1 MTIPGVTL
9 RPFDPERDY
18 PGITRVIA
26 AQQLADRVQYVP
38 TEASLRNDY
47 ENSAGLV
54 PARDVIVAE
63 ADGMIVATAAV
74 ARGIREGEIDFSLD
88 CAVDP
93 TWRLRGIGAVLL
105 RWQESRARDRLVE
118 QPTDMPGRLTS
129 WVEDTQAGSLALL
142 AKDGFRQVRFGFM
155 MVRDLADP
163 IPEVALPAGLEIRPV
178 EEAQHRAIFEAEN
191 EAFRDHWQHR
201 ELEDADFVRIHRDPD
216 VDTSL
221 WRVAW
226 DGPDVAAVVVNF
238 IFPEENATLGVQR
251 GWLEHISTRR
261 PWRRRG
267 LASALA
273 VASLHAF
280 RERGLTEAA
289 LNVDS
294 ENPNGALGL
303 FEGLGFR
310 KVETGIAH
318 RKDL

>member
-74 ARGIREGEIDFSLD
+74 ARGIREGEIDFNVD

-118 QPTDMPGRLTS
+118 Q
-129 WVEDTQAGSLALL
+129 
-142 AKDGFRQVRFGFM
+142 
-155 MVRDLADP
+155 
-163 IPEVALPAGLEIRPV
+163 
-178 EEAQHRAIFEAEN
+178 
-191 EAFRDHWQHR
+191 
-201 ELEDADFVRIHRDPD
+201 
-216 VDTSL
+216 
-221 WRVAW
+221 
-226 DGPDVAAVVVNF
+226 AAVSK
-238 IFPEENATLGVQR
+238 R
-251 GWLEHISTRR
+251 
-261 PWRRRG
+261 
-267 LASALA
+267 
-273 VASLHAF
+273 LH
-280 RERGLTEAA
+280 EPGE
-289 LNVDS
+289 
-294 ENPNGALGL
+294 ALGL
-303 FEGLGFR
+303 VPALGDPLRQTDHRVARLAQIDLQLRVEMMGAGQVGIDRQRTPDRGFR
-310 KVETGIAH
+310 EFEVDGRPGFELLQKPAAPSQPRPSKIS
-318 RKDL
+318 RR